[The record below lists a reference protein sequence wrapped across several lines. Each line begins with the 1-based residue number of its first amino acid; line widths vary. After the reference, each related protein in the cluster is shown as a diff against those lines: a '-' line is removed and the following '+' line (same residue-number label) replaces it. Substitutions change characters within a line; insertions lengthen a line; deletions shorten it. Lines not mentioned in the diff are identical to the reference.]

1 MADENGVVLPG
12 DEGVLQERSRARMY
26 TLVAMRSWKTWHIK
40 QGIERKR
47 VYSHEEMI
55 RSLRDG
61 VNTLKFCTIHC

>member
-1 MADENGVVLPG
+1 MKMEWCCLGMKGCCRSGV
-12 DEGVLQERSRARMY
+12 ERGCIL
-26 TLVAMRSWKTWHIK
+26 LVAMRSWKTWHIK